1 MEKILPNF
9 GNIGYNVKNGGEGM
23 YIESQRRPVGTKR
36 EIWTRFL
43 ARAGLK
49 PEEDTEQ
56 TVLVWDAEELIATG
70 SRKGNLLKC
79 IAVDPARQG
88 EGLTA
93 AVMTEL
99 KREAHGEGYSHLFL
113 YTKPRNKMLFEP
125 LFFYPVAQTKNVLLM
140 ESVRSGIRNF
150 LNSLE
155 APVTTG
161 KVGAIVMNAN
171 PFTYGHRFLAE
182 RAAEECDHLYIF
194 ALSEDK
200 SYFSSADR
208 MEMVKTG
215 TAHLKNVT
223 VLPTGPYLISEAT
236 FPKYFLKDRETARRE
251 HYLLDLAVFTRWFVP
266 HFGITHRY
274 AGTEPTCMVTAGY
287 NEAMAEILP
296 QSGVEFCR
304 IQRKE
309 LGGTAISAS
318 RVRDENRTEIL
329 KQLVPES
336 TLRLMIQKNYL
347 KGE

>member
-1 MEKILPNF
+1 MYTES
-9 GNIGYNVKNGGEGM
+9 VKM
-23 YIESQRRPVGTKR
+23 PVGEKKEAWR
-36 EIWTRFL
+36 RFL

-56 TVLVWDAEELIATG
+56 TVLVWDEGSIIACG

-93 AVMTEL
+93 TVLTAL
-99 KREAHGEGYSHLFL
+99 KQEAHNQGHSHLFL
-113 YTKPRNKMLFEP
+113 YTKPRNRMLFEP

-140 ESVRSGIRNF
+140 ESVRGGIGNF

-155 APVTTG
+155 MPCRAG
-161 KVGAIVMNAN
+161 KIGTIVMNAN
-171 PFTYGHRFLAE
+171 PFTLGHQFLAE
-182 RAAEECDHLYIF
+182 QASRECDWVYIF
-194 ALSEDK
+194 VLSEDK
-200 SYFSSADR
+200 SEYSAAER

-215 TAHLKNVT
+215 TAHLDNVT

-236 FPKYFLKDRETARRE
+236 FPKYFLKDTETAQRE

-274 AGTEPTCMVTAGY
+274 AGTEPNCAVTAGY
-287 NEAMAEILP
+287 NRAMEELLP
-296 QSGVEFCR
+296 ASGVSFR
-304 IQRKE
+304 QIKRLE
-309 LGGTAISAS
+309 LAGTAISAS
-318 RVRDENRTEIL
+318 VVRASGNSAQV
-329 KQLVPES
+329 KCLVPKS
-336 TLRLMIQKNYL
+336 TLDIMEKNDHVKVRS